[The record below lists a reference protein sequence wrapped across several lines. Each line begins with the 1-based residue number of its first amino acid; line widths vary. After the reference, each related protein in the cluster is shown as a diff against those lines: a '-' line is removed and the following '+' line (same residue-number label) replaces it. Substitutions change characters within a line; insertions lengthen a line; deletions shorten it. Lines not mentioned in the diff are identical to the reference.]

1 MPDIAALSTFSHY
14 HDHLWPIIEGLR
26 SRGRDVLDLT
36 TWRNSDFAGY
46 SHPKDLRLVKPKL
59 WLVAGATDADNVM
72 PEPVVYVEH
81 GAGQCLVPETKVLRA
96 DLRWVP
102 VGHLVVGDEIIGFNE
117 HAEGK
122 GRPRQWERTT
132 VTATRPL
139 VMPCYRITMTDGTV
153 ITASENHLWL
163 RRMNGHHEW
172 MRTDALQDRAR
183 WPKRA
188 SKLLRL
194 FDEWDEDRSWG
205 GGYLA
210 AAFDGEGSFT
220 QTVRDE
226 ARQNRMMLAFT
237 QKGNAMLALAK
248 IELRARGFDYRED
261 HHAASGVT
269 HLAIR
274 GGTREV
280 MRFLGSIRPRRLLD
294 NFVPLDRGKML
305 GEAVEVAE
313 VVPVGDR
320 VVIGL
325 TTSSG
330 TLIAEGF
337 ASHNTYEADLR
348 GVEHVS
354 YSTGSIP
361 NAHLYLCPNL
371 FVQARRARTGVLS
384 VAVGSPRL
392 DEFPIGWHD
401 GVDERAVVFAFHWDL
416 VPEGQIISGPRP
428 TGGSV
433 RHYDGEIIRLV
444 TANHALAV
452 SPDHPVLTRRG
463 WVRAGEVEQGDYL
476 VRRSPGERHVGLH
489 AHDELVPSRVEDVAG
504 ALFEALR
511 VVPGPVPPP
520 APHLDGDRLQE
531 QVGVV
536 RADGFLAD
544 GFTSASLHQRLGH
557 RPFEGAVLSHVEFA
571 GGGTVAQLIEG
582 RGSGGTGDVVTLATE
597 RHPGLGEAA
606 VDGGLADAEA
616 LGELLARDACGIEAH
631 QVIGVERVAYVG
643 HGYDFT
649 TVPHWYEVNGF
660 IVHNCELVPEAQSA
674 WPWFQPEARRVAIA
688 LRRRGMLPVAH
699 AHPRIAKMVRWHLE
713 RAGFEWW
720 DYDDVLTKGACLVAD
735 NTSAL
740 YEFAHV
746 DRPIVVLNAPWY
758 RKHVH
763 HGLRFW
769 ECIPGLEVDEL
780 DDLVPAIFDALGD
793 DDPGQVQRQRCA
805 EQVFPL
811 QDGNCTARAV
821 AMVDAAMQLVS
832 VT

>member
-1 MPDIAALSTFSHY
+1 MTSTTYTFGALVTYDRHY
-14 HDHLWPIIEGLR
+14 HDHLWPIIEALR
-26 SRGRDVLDLT
+26 SRGHTVHDIT
-36 TWRNSDFAGY
+36 SWQNADFGRY
-46 SHPKDLRLVKPKL
+46 MHPKDLGKL
-59 WLVAGATDADNVM
+59 GVEVWLTAGAKDAKAV
-72 PEPVVYVEH
+72 PGRTIYLEH

-194 FDEWDEDRSWG
+194 FDVWDEDRSWG

-337 ASHNTYEADLR
+337 ASHNTYEADAR
-348 GVEHVS
+348 GAGHES
-354 YSTGSIP
+354 YSTGRVD
-361 NAHLYLCPNL
+361 NAAGFLCPNL
-371 FVQARRARTGVLS
+371 FVRSRRAKAHPGVPA

-392 DEFPIGWHD
+392 DHFPVGQHD
-401 GVDERAVVFAFHWDL
+401 GVERAVAFTFHW
-416 VPEGQIISGPRP
+416 
-428 TGGSV
+428 
-433 RHYDGEIIRLV
+433 H
-444 TANHALAV
+444 
-452 SPDHPVLTRRG
+452 
-463 WVRAGEVEQGDYL
+463 
-476 VRRSPGERHVGLH
+476 
-489 AHDELVPSRVEDVAG
+489 
-504 ALFEALR
+504 
-511 VVPGPVPPP
+511 
-520 APHLDGDRLQE
+520 
-531 QVGVV
+531 
-536 RADGFLAD
+536 
-544 GFTSASLHQRLGH
+544 
-557 RPFEGAVLSHVEFA
+557 
-571 GGGTVAQLIEG
+571 
-582 RGSGGTGDVVTLATE
+582 
-597 RHPGLGEAA
+597 
-606 VDGGLADAEA
+606 
-616 LGELLARDACGIEAH
+616 
-631 QVIGVERVAYVG
+631 
-643 HGYDFT
+643 
-649 TVPHWYEVNGF
+649 
-660 IVHNCELVPEAQSA
+660 CELVPETRSA
-674 WPWFQPEARRVAIA
+674 FDHFLPHATAIA
-688 LRRRGMLPVAH
+688 LGLRRGGMLPVAH
-699 AHPRIAKMVRWHLE
+699 GHPRIAKRVRWHLE
-713 RAGFEWW
+713 RHGFEWW
-720 DYDDVLTKGACLVAD
+720 DYDDVLTKAAVLVAD

-746 DRPIVVLNAPWY
+746 DRPIVVLNAPEY

-769 ECIPGLEVDEL
+769 DCVPGEQV
-780 DDLVPAIFDALGD
+780 
-793 DDPGQVQRQRCA
+793 DDPAELVDAVRRAYREDPCAVERARCA
-805 EQVFPL
+805 ELVFPL
-811 QDGNCTARAV
+811 QDGFAALRAAV
-821 AMVDAAMQLVS
+821 VCEAIAGQ
-832 VT
+832 VTGRG